1 MEFLPHIATIVVALI
16 GGLAA
21 WATQRNA
28 TRATRTTA
36 VEASRTDMEKEAY
49 NRAVAFDTATI
60 NRQTG
65 LIEELNERNDRYRE
79 RERELEETTESQRD
93 EIKELQLALEDREST
108 IRDLQ
113 AQLEAR
119 EDSTQ

>member
-1 MEFLPHIATIVVALI
+1 MAEFLPHIATIVVALI

-28 TRATRTTA
+28 TRASRTTA

-65 LIEELNERNDRYRE
+65 LIEELNERNDKYRDRE
-79 RERELEETTESQRD
+79 REFEEEREGYRD
-93 EIKELQLALEDREST
+93 EIKELQLALEDREDT

-113 AQLEAR
+113 QQLGAR
-119 EDSTQ
+119 EDVT

>member
-1 MEFLPHIATIVVALI
+1 
-16 GGLAA
+16 
-21 WATQRNA
+21 
-28 TRATRTTA
+28 
-36 VEASRTDMEKEAY
+36 MEKEAY

-65 LIEELNERNDRYRE
+65 LIEELNESNDKYRE
-79 RERELEETTESQRD
+79 RARDLEVTIDAQRE
-93 EIKELQLALEDREST
+93 EIKELQLALEDREDT

-113 AQLEAR
+113 QQQDAR